1 MPCVRHTSLEAVF
14 ALTALLFL
22 TSLAAAEPEVMTCK
36 RADGTQIFTNKT
48 KGVTGCSEY
57 RIQSELGYVRRIVEE
72 KAPEKAEPKPVVPQ
86 GSVGMPPIQII
97 INNISAPA
105 PPPARIEVGAPIG
118 EIPFETSRML
128 SVGMT
133 EAEVLR
139 RAGQPQSTLI
149 GSYSFGSPYP
159 TWPIFGANRY
169 VYSSGDWVVELTFGG
184 GRVISINQFRPR
196 P

>member
-1 MPCVRHTSLEAVF
+1 MPCVRPIFLGAVPAF
-14 ALTALLFL
+14 TALLL
-22 TSLAAAEPEVMTCK
+22 LNGLALAEPEAMICN
-36 RADGTQIFTNKT
+36 RADGTEVYTNKT
-48 KGVTGCSEY
+48 KGMTGCHEY
-57 RIQSELGYVRRIVEE
+57 TIRSELGYVKRVVEE
-72 KAPEKAEPKPVVPQ
+72 KPQEKEDHKPVPVQ
-86 GSVGMPPIQII
+86 AQAGMQPIQII
-97 INNISAPA
+97 INNISNPT
-105 PPPARIEVGAPIG
+105 PPPPRIEVGEPIG
-118 EIPFETSRML
+118 EIPFEISRML

-139 RAGQPQSTLI
+139 RAGQPQTTLI

-159 TWPIFGANRY
+159 VWPIFGANRY